1 MIVASSCDNV
11 ELLLSGKVDELNCIT
26 GYTDCEVC
34 VLFLLGVLHSVDE
47 LLLTEYVY
55 VEVVC
60 TLIKVTVKYV
70 NQVGYAL
77 FLVVTEC
84 VGVDGLGVRN
94 TIECPL
100 VRKLSNRVEGS
111 KQTVLLCTVASM
123 QKRNCG
129 DSVVATVLR

>member
-60 TLIKVTVKYV
+60 TLIKVTVEYV

-77 FLVVTEC
+77 RAEVALPYTTLEVM
-84 VGVDGLGVRN
+84 VR
-94 TIECPL
+94 IE
-100 VRKLSNRVEGS
+100 V
-111 KQTVLLCTVASM
+111 VASES
-123 QKRNCG
+123 R
-129 DSVVATVLR
+129 